1 MEPQERLVNSQSTSS
16 CVKVLAEAYEIYKTF
31 RNQRVEIERFENSKS
46 LLKNE
51 STFERYI
58 FQKNE
63 NTIANMEKAT
73 TKLKTRLKI
82 LDEEIITQAVDKLT
96 REGNCGSNLDISL
109 LLPGESELRKAVGI
123 STILKNEEDKKQ
135 RIDTITETKLDKE
148 DISKNIEDFN
158 KEMEEMLRG
167 FSRSNE
173 TYLEASTQQY
183 TLEIE
188 KLLQRNTPSPPD
200 EFFQLVLDE
209 SLHRLFGTQSER
221 EIRNECNV
229 EAMVK
234 QSLTEHLGRKF
245 VAHLLGS
252 MPSKPTLYPV
262 NDTEQSIQ
270 SLQVRDSGASNIKVK
285 KPEKSKLKK
294 SLAKIAK
301 MENECDDML
310 LLFDANLNSWS
321 VRKLFDNLAYID
333 RVTKNHKQVLN
344 TISNPCA
351 EVKEPLSPSSVEIL
365 EDEDI
370 DEPEDEA
377 EDEREDDG
385 EGEKVPKVPS
395 HIKLYAYDNC
405 LSTIMATSLTE
416 YTKQLYFSDLTQR
429 VENLDKKLQ

>member
-1 MEPQERLVNSQSTSS
+1 M
-16 CVKVLAEAYEIYKTF
+16 F
-31 RNQRVEIERFENSKS
+31 
-46 LLKNE
+46 
-51 STFERYI
+51 
-58 FQKNE
+58 
-63 NTIANMEKAT
+63 
-73 TKLKTRLKI
+73 RLKI

-96 REGNCGSNLDISL
+96 KEGNCGSNLDISL

-148 DISKNIEDFN
+148 VISKNIEDFN

-188 KLLQRNTPSPPD
+188 KLLQRNTPFPPD

-333 RVTKNHKQVLN
+333 RVTKY
-344 TISNPCA
+344 
-351 EVKEPLSPSSVEIL
+351 VEFFDYKYEL
-365 EDEDI
+365 
-370 DEPEDEA
+370 
-377 EDEREDDG
+377 
-385 EGEKVPKVPS
+385 
-395 HIKLYAYDNC
+395 
-405 LSTIMATSLTE
+405 LTE
-416 YTKQLYFSDLTQR
+416 YF
-429 VENLDKKLQ
+429 